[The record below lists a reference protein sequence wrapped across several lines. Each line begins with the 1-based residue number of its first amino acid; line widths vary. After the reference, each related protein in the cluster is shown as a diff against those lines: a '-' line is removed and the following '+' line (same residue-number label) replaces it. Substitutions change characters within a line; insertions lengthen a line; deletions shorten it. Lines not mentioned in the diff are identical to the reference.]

1 MRTART
7 VLSAAVAAGF
17 AALAVALAGPAA
29 AGGPTSV
36 LMSVPGE
43 GRTASLYYS
52 DPEYAELSRLLG
64 VEDAGGPGAGDSRDH
79 MSERSVTVTWLIH
92 DVQPWRVDRIY
103 LGGSGGPWVQTQVG
117 YEGSIWDA
125 PTSWSRPAEPK
136 TLLLLLERLGLEPGG
151 TPVDGALAQPV
162 ATPAPQPLGAR
173 RASTTTGT
181 QSSSTAPVGEPGT
194 PWPALATGFALG
206 LGTAAAAGVLRVRR
220 AGRPAPDEVP
230 ADVPAEDLP
239 PAAGVVTVLAPD
251 TEWSPAEE
259 LVTRR

>member
-7 VLSAAVAAGF
+7 ALSAAVAAGF

-52 DPEYAELSRLLG
+52 DPEYSELSRLLG
-64 VEDAGGPGAGDSRDH
+64 VEGEGGTVAGDDRDH

-125 PTSWSRPAEPK
+125 PTSWSRPAEPRA
-136 TLLLLLERLGLEPGG
+136 LLLLLERLGLEPGG
-151 TPVDGALAQPV
+151 TPVDGALEQPV

-173 RASTTTGT
+173 RASTTTGA
-181 QSSSTAPVGEPGT
+181 QPSSTAPAGERGT
-194 PWPALATGFALG
+194 PWLAGLLGFGAG
-206 LGTAAAAGVLRVRR
+206 LGTAAAAAVLLVRR
-220 AGRPAPDEVP
+220 AGRARPEDLPVE
-230 ADVPAEDLP
+230 VPAEDLP
-239 PAAGVVTVLAPD
+239 PVDGLVPVLDRDA
-251 TEWSPAEE
+251 EWSPAEE
-259 LVTRR
+259 LATRS